1 MRLKICDS
9 HLRCKVA
16 NNCLNVRE
24 RVEVVDGILPSPAVS
39 CQCPWKKTLIEKRN
53 VYSHGIMANDILWGD
68 ERTLFMIHRFDN
80 VSIKKYFDF
89 FVVVVLFCFV
99 HVWMTLRMNQKLWK
113 SICIQKHMLTVF
125 QQKTSK
131 GMDFFSK
138 GFFL

>member
-53 VYSHGIMANDILWGD
+53 VYSHGIMANDFVRRWKNAFHDTQIWQCYYQKV
-68 ERTLFMIHRFDN
+68 FW
-80 VSIKKYFDF
+80 F
-89 FVVVVLFCFV
+89 FCFCCCCFVLFTCE
-99 HVWMTLRMNQKLWK
+99 WLCGMNQKLWK

-131 GMDFFSK
+131 GMDFISK